1 MKMRL
6 FITPY
11 RPGMLQFP
19 AAVEITGKCLHCK
32 TCNYF
37 GRKISVCFCS
47 ISQLLIL
54 ILKGVVLVSCYF
66 YAIMWLRC
74 EFCTGQMKAQII
86 FKVMHTAETTVCL
99 SSYWSCHSPL
109 LPPHSQLPQFLFLI
123 RVQDLREVLRRKRT
137 GLEVIGG
144 SLEDSCHLRTCLTSP
159 LSPLMWHIALKK
171 QRSDVPG
178 VPAFFVDTGIC
189 HAQVKANSAP
199 DKKAFNL
206 FPLVC
211 VLWLFLKNLI

>member
-19 AAVEITGKCLHCK
+19 AAVEITGKCLHCCLHCK
-32 TCNYF
+32 ICNYF

-109 LPPHSQLPQFLFLI
+109 LPPHSQLP
-123 RVQDLREVLRRKRT
+123 
-137 GLEVIGG
+137 
-144 SLEDSCHLRTCLTSP
+144 
-159 LSPLMWHIALKK
+159 
-171 QRSDVPG
+171 
-178 VPAFFVDTGIC
+178 
-189 HAQVKANSAP
+189 
-199 DKKAFNL
+199 
-206 FPLVC
+206 
-211 VLWLFLKNLI
+211 

>member
-1 MKMRL
+1 MLL
-6 FITPY
+6 FHLT
-11 RPGMLQFP
+11 
-19 AAVEITGKCLHCK
+19 
-32 TCNYF
+32 
-37 GRKISVCFCS
+37 
-47 ISQLLIL
+47 QLLIL
-54 ILKGVVLVSCYF
+54 ILEGVVLVSCYF

-74 EFCTGQMKAQII
+74 EFCKGQMKAQII
-86 FKVMHTAETTVCL
+86 FKVMHTAETTVCFPVTGAVIVL
-99 SSYWSCHSPL
+99 SF
-109 LPPHSQLPQFLFLI
+109 PPHSQLLQFLFLI
-123 RVQDLREVLRRKRT
+123 RVQDLRKVLRRKRT
-137 GLEVIGG
+137 GPEVIGG

-189 HAQVKANSAP
+189 HAEVKANSPP